1 MNEPS
6 SAAFRGAV
14 DLSKLSKPAAGQA
27 AGGAAA
33 GATGGA
39 QAAGQVPG
47 AQAAGAQTPGSQPAG
62 GPVAVP
68 SLVIDV
74 TQATLATYFK
84 ISDRVPVLV
93 EFTTL
98 RHEDSQSL
106 SQKLAEDVLSRNG
119 EVVLLRLDGD
129 QAPEMV
135 TAFQLPSLPSVA
147 ALIKGQP
154 VPMFAGDQDAAAIK
168 DIITRV
174 IALAKE
180 NGVAQVAVAD
190 ATVEPAKPSLPP
202 RHQAAYDFIEAGNYA
217 AAVKE
222 FEAALNE
229 APGDVIAATGIAQ
242 AKLLERT
249 ENANI
254 EEVLAAPA
262 QELADV
268 LNKADCLA
276 VIGHFDMS
284 FKALLDTFEVAT
296 REDREVLRAHL
307 LELFKVSGNG
317 HPAVAAARSR
327 LTNLLY

>member
-14 DLSKLSKPAAGQA
+14 DLSKLSKPAAAQA
-27 AGGAAA
+27 PADSAAA
-33 GATGGA
+33 PA
-39 QAAGQVPG
+39 V
-47 AQAAGAQTPGSQPAG
+47 GSQAVDA
-62 GPVAVP
+62 PVAVP

-74 TQATLATYFK
+74 TQATLASYIK
-84 ISDRVPVLV
+84 ISERVPVLV

-98 RHEDSQSL
+98 RHEDSQAL
-106 SQKLAEDVLSRNG
+106 SQKLAEDVLARG
-119 EVVLLRLDGD
+119 GAVVLLRLDGD

-135 TAFQLPSLPSVA
+135 SAFQLPSLPAVA

-168 DIITRV
+168 DIINRV
-174 IALAKE
+174 ILLAKE
-180 NGVAQVAVAD
+180 NGVTQIAVAD

-249 ENANI
+249 DGLNI
-254 EEVLAAPA
+254 EQILAAPA

-268 LNKADCLA
+268 LVKADCLT
-276 VIGHFDMS
+276 VIGHFDMA

-296 REDREVLRAHL
+296 KEDREILRSHL
-307 LELFKVSGNG
+307 LELFKVAGNG